1 MTDIRTRKTDHIA
14 LSLQPQHQALH
25 GPGLD
30 RLSFEP
36 KPIRDIQLFEKLI
49 KTIQTQLLFCNNC
62 GLLYKKMKIS

>member
-30 RLSFEP
+30 